1 MTCQGFSKLYSLENL
16 DLSFNKLSDIED
28 IKYIGNLPCL
38 ENVVLTGNHLAT
50 TVDYRVRVLEYFG
63 DRAKLICLDNERSSQ
78 AELDKVSVFRA
89 LRIVKEGKTPDL
101 KNSFLQ

>member
-1 MTCQGFSKLYSLENL
+1 MKN
-16 DLSFNKLSDIED
+16 IED
-28 IKYIGNLPCL
+28 IKFIANLPCL
-38 ENVVLTGNHLAT
+38 ENVVFTGNHLAT
-50 TVDYRVRVLEYFG
+50 TIDYRVRVLEFFG
-63 DRAKLICLDNERSSQ
+63 DRAKYICLDNERPSQ